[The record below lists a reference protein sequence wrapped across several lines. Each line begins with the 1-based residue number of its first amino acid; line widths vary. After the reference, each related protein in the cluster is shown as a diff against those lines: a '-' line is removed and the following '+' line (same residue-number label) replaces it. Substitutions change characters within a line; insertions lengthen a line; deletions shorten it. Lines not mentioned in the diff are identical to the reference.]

1 MACCYC
7 RNAIVLPFKLG
18 MPFLLMLVVGCGETS
33 PFTKVQGV
41 VTLNGKPVPNAT
53 VAFRPTDGGHSAYGV
68 TKEDGSYEL
77 SSLKPGDGAL
87 PGTHR
92 VTVTAVDVTQDK
104 EAEALAEEYGSLSD
118 TMPTK
123 GRKREPK
130 KTWRVPQAYS
140 EADTSGLEFTVEEG
154 GDNQADFQLK
164 SSP

>member
-1 MACCYC
+1 MPCCRC
-7 RNAIVLPFKLG
+7 RNASKLPCKLG
-18 MPFLLMLVVGCGETS
+18 ALLILVLIAGCGEPS
-33 PFTKVQGV
+33 PFSKVQGV
-41 VTLNGKPVPNAT
+41 VTLDGKPVPDAT
-53 VAFRPTDGGHSAYGV
+53 VAFRPTGGGHSAYGV
-68 TKEDGSYEL
+68 TKSDGTYEL

-87 PGTHR
+87 PGTHQ
-92 VTVTAVDVTQDK
+92 VTITAVDVAEDK
-104 EAEALAEEYGSLSD
+104 QAEALAEEYGSLSD